1 MQIYINKDG
10 QQYGPYT
17 LEQLQQYVQE
27 GHFTAQDYACHDG
40 QNWIT
45 VGQVPGFAGGGQTAA
60 AQSQAQAAQQQAQQA
75 ARQPAAAQARATAQ
89 PQQAAAAVT
98 VDTASKKKKI
108 ILWSSIG
115 VAATLAVAGIVI
127 LMSGDD
133 EAEDKELAAKTGD
146 KPTGTAPVDPNPS
159 DPAPNNPDPDNSSS
173 NNSNTLL
180 GHELPFVPLIERI
193 PDNALGLATLS
204 LDKVIQKGGT
214 KLASMLPPDVPPFI
228 RSALKD
234 PASIGL
240 DVSEPARAYLLAHP
254 TKPDEDPTIAF
265 VAKLSDSAKLKQLL
279 QSIDA
284 PPPTATKDGYDMWD
298 IDSGEAYLAVADGFL
313 FFVMNEDRRARGHQ
327 SLLQEL
333 ERFMTTDG
341 SNSLVEAHPAI
352 LDQESK
358 GYDLGVWVN
367 LEKVGSLAE
376 GEAPDELLGLVEAGS
391 LSGGLRFDKGEVLL
405 EFNGASKGLGKAFGG
420 GGISSELANFLGSDA
435 AMLASISMSLDGL
448 VGFFEDTLAD
458 QVEETGLVVTDLDK
472 PIPEFGIAPREVL
485 DVFQGGFALSMYQ
498 FPGGETATENKISPS
513 GIQEEQSGSTA
524 PDPFS
529 PGGEFGDKGDSGI
542 DHNPFGGPPA
552 KPNPFGGNTAPG
564 KPEIAIDP
572 PAGGNP
578 FDGSRPG
585 GFGEGPP
592 GGPPNG
598 GFGGPPPGGPGGL
611 PKEFDM
617 VLAASIDD
625 AKWNAVMQKS
635 PQLAGILGMGALI
648 GITVKAENGVL
659 AVSTPQRAAAVAGG
673 GLPNAVSGSDKSL
686 FTGHDFAIKINPS
699 SMPESM
705 KQSFRSEFGP
715 LLKDIDSLTVT
726 ADARSD
732 GGGLAV
738 RLGLT
743 DKRSNSLPALIDMGM
758 KFVMYEE
765 SHRPT
770 EIHPDHDHGHDERA
784 TEDFERF

>member
-1 MQIYINKDG
+1 D
-10 QQYGPYT
+10 
-17 LEQLQQYVQE
+17 
-27 GHFTAQDYACHDG
+27 
-40 QNWIT
+40 
-45 VGQVPGFAGGGQTAA
+45 
-60 AQSQAQAAQQQAQQA
+60 QS
-75 ARQPAAAQARATAQ
+75 RFFRG
-89 PQQAAAAVT
+89 
-98 VDTASKKKKI
+98 
-108 ILWSSIG
+108 IL
-115 VAATLAVAGIVI
+115 
-127 LMSGDD
+127 
-133 EAEDKELAAKTGD
+133 
-146 KPTGTAPVDPNPS
+146 NPS
-159 DPAPNNPDPDNSSS
+159 
-173 NNSNTLL
+173 
-180 GHELPFVPLIERI
+180 
-193 PDNALGLATLS
+193 
-204 LDKVIQKGGT
+204 
-214 KLASMLPPDVPPFI
+214 
-228 RSALKD
+228 
-234 PASIGL
+234 SIGL
-240 DVSEPARAYLLAHP
+240 DVSEPVRAYFLPHP
-254 TKPDEDPTIAF
+254 TEPDEDPTIAF
-265 VAKLSDSAKLKQLL
+265 AAKLNDSAKAKQLL
-279 QSIDA
+279 KSMKA
-284 PPPTATKDGYDMWD
+284 PPPTATKDGYDMWEA
-298 IDSGEAYLAVADGFL
+298 GETFLALSDGIFFL
-313 FFVMNEDRRARGHQ
+313 IVNEDRRARGHQ

-376 GEAPDELLGLVEAGS
+376 GEAPDELLGLVEAGT

-758 KFVMYEE
+758 KFLMYEE
-765 SHRPT
+765 SHRPD
-770 EIHPDHDHGHDERA
+770 DHHGHGHEHDKHE
-784 TEDFERF
+784 TEDIERF